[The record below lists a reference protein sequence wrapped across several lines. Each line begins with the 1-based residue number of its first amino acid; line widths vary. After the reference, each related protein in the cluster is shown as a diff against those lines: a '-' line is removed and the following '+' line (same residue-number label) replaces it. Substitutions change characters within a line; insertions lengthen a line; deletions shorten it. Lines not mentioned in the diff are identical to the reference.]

1 VEKLVISADDSG
13 QRLDKF
19 CSHYL
24 QKFSRSFIQNLII
37 KGHITVNGANVK
49 TGYPLHLSDVVTI
62 QIPAPKASEISAENI
77 PLTIVYQDKDLLVVN
92 KPAGMVVHPGAGNY
106 SGTLV
111 NALLYHCQTLS
122 GINGILRPGI
132 VHRLDKNTSG
142 LLVVAKNDHA
152 HQLLTQQF
160 TTRDIERIYIALV
173 WGTPDTE
180 QGQIETLI
188 DRSRRDRK
196 KMGVYHTGRNAITL
210 YQCLQSFRYLSLL
223 ELRLKTGRTHQIRVH
238 LNHIHHPV
246 FGDPDYNGRK
256 SQLDRL
262 PYSFRSKGQHWLNLF
277 DRQALHAKSLSF
289 IHPVSKQRVSF
300 DSPLPED
307 FQHILEQIKA
317 DLAIA

>member
-1 VEKLVISADDSG
+1 VKKIVISADDSG

-19 CSHYL
+19 CHHHL
-24 QKFSRSFIQNLII
+24 NTFSRSFIQTCIGN
-37 KGHITVNGANVK
+37 GYITVNGVKVK
-49 TGYPLHLSDVVTI
+49 TGYTLRPADMITI
-62 QIPAPKASEISAENI
+62 EIPAAQPSEISAEHI
-77 PLTIVYQDKDLLVVN
+77 PLNIVYEDRDLLVVN

-111 NALLYHCQTLS
+111 NALLYHCQALS

-142 LLVVAKNDHA
+142 LLVVAKHDRTHHFLA
-152 HQLLTQQF
+152 RQF
-160 TTRDIERIYIALV
+160 TDRDIERVYMALV
-173 WGTPDTE
+173 WGTPDPV

-210 YQCLQSFRYLSLL
+210 YRCVQTFHYLSLL

-256 SQLDRL
+256 SQLHRL
-262 PYSFRSKGQHWLNLF
+262 PSPLRTEGDQWLAAMP
-277 DRQALHAKSLSF
+277 RQALHAQSLSF
-289 IHPVSKQRVSF
+289 IHPASKERVSF
-300 DSPLPED
+300 KSPLPDD
-307 FQHILEQIKA
+307 FRQILERIKA
-317 DLAIA
+317 DLRL